1 MLRSQDG
8 ARGAAVARVC
18 DRETLYDDIRVAA
31 LTLQR
36 NRGHF
41 DSKAVRGKHA
51 VVGEKPEWTLWAL
64 AGLLVLVMLLPA
76 VKRRDIAGNQGLNAV
91 VENPNE
97 CRLPTRSARIHS
109 LAGQDDG
116 RRTTQTNNG
125 MGGEVRADAAFA

>member
-1 MLRSQDG
+1 MLRSLD
-8 ARGAAVARVC
+8 
-18 DRETLYDDIRVAA
+18 
-31 LTLQR
+31 
-36 NRGHF
+36 F
-41 DSKAVRGKHA
+41 DSKAARGKHA
-51 VVGEKPEWTLWAL
+51 VVGERPEWTL

-76 VKRRDIAGNQGLNAV
+76 VKRRDIAGNRGLTAV

>member
-1 MLRSQDG
+1 MR
-8 ARGAAVARVC
+8 
-18 DRETLYDDIRVAA
+18 TAA
-31 LTLQR
+31 LALPQ

-41 DSKAVRGKHA
+41 DSEAARGKHA
-51 VVGEKPEWTLWAL
+51 VIGERPEWTLWAL

-76 VKRRDIAGNQGLNAV
+76 VKRRDIAGNRGLTAV

-97 CRLPTRSARIHS
+97 CRLPTRSARIYS

>member
-41 DSKAVRGKHA
+41 DSKAARGKHA
-51 VVGEKPEWTLWAL
+51 VVGQRPEWTLWAL
-64 AGLLVLVMLLPA
+64 TGFLVLVMSLPA
-76 VKRRDIAGNQGLNAV
+76 FKRRDIAGNRGLAAV
-91 VENPNE
+91 VGNPNE
-97 CRLPTRSARIHS
+97 CCLPARSARIYS

-116 RRTTQTNNG
+116 RRTAQTNNG